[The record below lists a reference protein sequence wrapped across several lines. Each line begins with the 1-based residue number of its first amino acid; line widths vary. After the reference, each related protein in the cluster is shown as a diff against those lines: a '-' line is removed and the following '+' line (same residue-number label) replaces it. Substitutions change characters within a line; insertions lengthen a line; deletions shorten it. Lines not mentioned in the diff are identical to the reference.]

1 MLRTATRL
9 IAATTVTLT
18 LVVGAQ
24 PAQAAQPVVIGGTTG
39 LLCKILK
46 ISCP

>member
-18 LVVGAQ
+18 LVLGAQ
-24 PAQAAQPVVIGGTTG
+24 PAQAAPVVADGTNG